1 MIGDPE
7 IYLGAK
13 LNKMPFENG
22 GMGMG
27 EHHIKVCQGI
37 GIKRGKVFGLVG

>member
-22 GMGMG
+22 VWAWVNITSRYVK
-27 EHHIKVCQGI
+27 E
-37 GIKRGKVFGLVG
+37 LVSNVEKYLA